1 MMQECVIENFK
12 EYQAMTRVKVSGCGM
27 ALAMVGVLMAG
38 CDQQTTQSD
47 VKDAQ
52 AEVRQEQKETQQVM
66 EQASEKIAVK
76 EQALHETQVEEMEK
90 VRKQEQVTADA
101 ATKADEA
108 ENKYHSQEALTA
120 YVDKEETRLKDADH
134 QIDDLKQ
141 RADKLEGD
149 EKAALN
155 KKIDRLQELR
165 ARAGDKLSELKSAG
179 ENERSVKGNS
189 VEIAMNDLFVALGE
203 TR

>member
-1 MMQECVIENFK
+1 
-12 EYQAMTRVKVSGCGM
+12 MTRVKVSGCGM

-76 EQALHETQVEEMEK
+76 EQALHETQVDEMEK
-90 VRKQEQVTADA
+90 VRKQEQVTAEA
-101 ATKADEA
+101 AMKADEA
-108 ENKYHSQEALTA
+108 ENKYQSQEALAA
-120 YVDKEETRLKDADH
+120 YVDKEEARLKDADH

-165 ARAGDKLSELKSAG
+165 TRAGDKLSELKSAG
-179 ENERSVKGNS
+179 ENERSVKGSS

>member
-1 MMQECVIENFK
+1 MQECVIENFK

-189 VEIAMNDLFVALGE
+189 VESAMNDLFAALDE
-203 TR
+203 DR